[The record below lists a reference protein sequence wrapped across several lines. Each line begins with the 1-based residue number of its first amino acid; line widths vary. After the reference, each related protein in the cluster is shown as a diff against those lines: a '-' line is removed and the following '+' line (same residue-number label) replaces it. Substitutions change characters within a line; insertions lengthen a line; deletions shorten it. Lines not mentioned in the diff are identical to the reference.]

1 MEPIQTMPKESE
13 MLVSVTNV
21 TPLTPVVEPTIPQP
35 VVPQPTEQ
43 TPEPIA
49 PPVVPVP
56 PAPHEEVIIVEHIK
70 GGYSWTRQILL
81 VVLVLLA
88 IIIIFSLIYLNGK
101 SIYQYGI

>member
-1 MEPIQTMPKESE
+1 MEPIQTMPRKEE
-13 MLVSVTNV
+13 LLVSVANV
-21 TPLTPVVEPTIPQP
+21 TPLSPN
-35 VVPQPTEQ
+35 VVPKPPEVIPP
-43 TPEPIA
+43 TPEPT
-49 PPVVPVP
+49 PP
-56 PAPHEEVIIVEHIK
+56 PAPAPSPVQPEEVIVVERIK